1 MDSQPIRKF
10 QAYPLDHAIAERKA
24 KLQERKRIL
33 SAVARYNGLPSMSHV
48 GTVQRAA
55 KKPRLAPS
63 AMPPLPPTPSR
74 AADKETCQDNEEG
87 PSIDEE
93 LPIVA
98 ENQDTHDTPAG
109 ASDVPTTVELEP
121 PTVELEPCTKSDEK
135 SQASDNR
142 STGSAADSDYTS
154 SDENAGPSPAP
165 QPVEQ
170 APDLLEAASRLRAL
184 PPSALKE
191 AAQEMLVEAAKK
203 LEKAESA
210 EVALD
215 ALKEEEKAL
224 IQRAFD
230 VRCMP
235 EGDDK
240 VREKEALLH
249 AAKSL
254 EEKQQQ
260 AEQAKARQLS
270 QANAAKDEA
279 FWKVLAAE
287 ACSKSHDSR
296 PTLKRRKGVRK
307 QKTQPAKT
315 AAVSNA
321 ECDSE
326 AQVKGDFDSMFDPC
340 DEPEFCSELPEVLDA
355 VDVQRDVLQI
365 DVGEL
370 LGCPITLPDAA
381 RW

>member
-10 QAYPLDHAIAERKA
+10 QAHPLDHAIAERKA

-33 SAVARYNGLPSMSHV
+33 SAVARYNGLPSMANV

-63 AMPPLPPTPSR
+63 AKPSLPPTPSPTP
-74 AADKETCQDNEEG
+74 DKKACQDNEEG

-93 LPIVA
+93 VPIVA
-98 ENQDTHDTPAG
+98 ESQDTHDTPAG
-109 ASDVPTTVELEP
+109 PSEVPVTVK
-121 PTVELEPCTKSDEK
+121 LEPCTKSDEN

-142 STGSAADSDYTS
+142 SMGSAADSDYTS
-154 SDENAGPSPAP
+154 SDENAGPSLASE
-165 QPVEQ
+165 PVER

-191 AAQEMLVEAAKK
+191 AAQEMLVDAAKK

-210 EVALD
+210 EAALD

-260 AEQAKARQLS
+260 AEQAKARQVS

-296 PTLKRRKGVRK
+296 PNPKRKRGVRK
-307 QKTQPAKT
+307 QKIQQAST
-315 AAVSNA
+315 AGVWNA
-321 ECDSE
+321 AYDSE

-370 LGCPITLPDAA
+370 LDCPIMLTDAA
-381 RW
+381 RWQ